1 MQYIQVVS
9 VGGPRPG
16 VAPRARAGRA
26 GLPRAHWQPWNEEAR
41 RVAQFWRADCPP
53 KAIMR
58 LLCLMLPL
66 PCVAAATTVQ
76 VAPGGSELRACAASG
91 ASRCHLLPGVHRED
105 IAVAAGSSSPIEI
118 TGAPGSVLSG
128 AVPVPGPWTLHQG
141 HIYKATLPPALRS
154 VDIQQAWAR
163 ETWLPEARWPNTN
176 LTHGGPATAHG
187 GPLSLSSWATTYGKK
202 GQTDNCT
209 SCTRL
214 REGVIVDQSL
224 AATGIDFTGA
234 LATLNVGFRFFTWT
248 RRVIS
253 HSAGSP
259 VFHYNQT
266 TSVGQKGMV
275 GGSGAYL
282 DKGADNLYFLSGVL
296 AALDSPGEYF
306 IDEATQTMYLW
317 MPDSGP
323 PASVE
328 VKVKDFCAQ
337 GAVHL
342 SDVAFWGCTFH
353 LQGNGLRV
361 HNVSLQYPSYHKT
374 IDPRDVIPGAKNGC
388 QFHFLSMF
396 SKLLA
401 NHRSFTCMK
410 NSWFEMQACLLL
422 SHQDRSLLRRFS
434 RGTMA

>member
-1 MQYIQVVS
+1 MV
-9 VGGPRPG
+9 
-16 VAPRARAGRA
+16 
-26 GLPRAHWQPWNEEAR
+26 
-41 RVAQFWRADCPP
+41 
-53 KAIMR
+53 
-58 LLCLMLPL
+58 
-66 PCVAAATTVQ
+66 
-76 VAPGGSELRACAASG
+76 
-91 ASRCHLLPGVHRED
+91 
-105 IAVAAGSSSPIEI
+105 
-118 TGAPGSVLSG
+118 
-128 AVPVPGPWTLHQG
+128 
-141 HIYKATLPPALRS
+141 
-154 VDIQQAWAR
+154 
-163 ETWLPEARWPNTN
+163 
-176 LTHGGPATAHG
+176 
-187 GPLSLSSWATTYGKK
+187 
-202 GQTDNCT
+202 
-209 SCTRL
+209 
-214 REGVIVDQSL
+214 
-224 AATGIDFTGA
+224 TGIDDSQRQRVDETIPNARA
-234 LATLNVGFRFFTWT
+234 LTRSRHSSRAARRESRDTPENRGTTWLT
-248 RRVIS
+248 
-253 HSAGSP
+253 
-259 VFHYNQT
+259 
-266 TSVGQKGMV
+266 
-275 GGSGAYL
+275 
-282 DKGADNLYFLSGVL
+282 

-323 PASVE
+323 PASVQ

>member
-1 MQYIQVVS
+1 M
-9 VGGPRPG
+9 
-16 VAPRARAGRA
+16 
-26 GLPRAHWQPWNEEAR
+26 
-41 RVAQFWRADCPP
+41 AQFWRADCPP
-53 KAIMR
+53 KSIMR